1 MELTSSSP
9 CWWAGF
15 PRMLPAALGD
25 TYGQRLDRS
34 ALIPSSS
41 LQHPQIISPAQ
52 LRSWDKMGNTVA
64 WNNTVSKRNTCK
76 ATRKIKI

>member
-1 MELTSSSP
+1 MEPTSSSP

-15 PRMLPAALGD
+15 PKMLPAALGH
-25 TYGQRLDRS
+25 TCGQQLDRS

-52 LRSWDKMGNTVA
+52 PRSWDKMGNMVA
-64 WNNTVSKRNTCK
+64 WKNS
-76 ATRKIKI
+76 